1 MADGRTGGVTVC
13 RCEPMRV
20 AFLPGL
26 LMRVLG
32 CMSGTSLDGIDI
44 AGADLQV
51 VGEDLHCR
59 YVGLASSPFDGG
71 LRDRVAAAMP
81 PGLPGAGELCE
92 LHAGLGDA
100 YAAAFAAAR
109 DELGGGGA
117 DLAVLHGQTFY
128 HWVDR
133 SGRARGTLQFGN
145 SGAVAERLGVPVVS
159 DLRSRDIAAGGQGAP
174 LVPVFDALLLA
185 HRAGR
190 CAAVNL
196 GGIANLTVVD
206 GGQVVVAY
214 DVGPAGALMDPAAGW
229 ASAGALRYDAEG
241 AIAGR
246 GRVREGLLDRLK
258 GDPYY
263 RLRGP
268 RSTGREHFNAD
279 YLRAMLDNA
288 TDAVAPD
295 GQPVSA
301 ADVAATVT
309 RLLVDLLA
317 DAARE
322 HHVTEVVLS
331 GGGSKNSTVLRW
343 LRAELPGVRVCT
355 TGEFGIPV
363 QAKEALAFAV
373 LGFLSWH
380 GLPGSVTAATGARH
394 PSILGSI
401 TPGARPLVLPAP
413 LNSAPSRMHLCHTAP
428 RDDQSSG
435 SLCPFAIT

>member
-1 MADGRTGGVTVC
+1 
-13 RCEPMRV
+13 
-20 AFLPGL
+20 
-26 LMRVLG
+26 MRVLG

-44 AGADLQV
+44 ACADLEV
-51 VGEDLHCR
+51 VGDDLHCR
-59 YVGLASSPFDGG
+59 YLGLASSPFDGG
-71 LRDRVAAAMP
+71 LRDRAVAAMP

-92 LHAGLGDA
+92 LHADLGDA
-100 YAAAFAAAR
+100 YAAAFAGAR

-128 HWVDR
+128 HWVDQ
-133 SGRARGTLQFGN
+133 SGRARGTLQLG
-145 SGAVAERLGVPVVS
+145 SSSAVAERLGVPVVS

-174 LVPVFDALLLA
+174 LVPLFDALLLGD
-185 HRAGR
+185 RAGR

-214 DVGPAGALMDPAAGW
+214 DVGPAGALMDPAAER
-229 ASAGALRYDAEG
+229 ASAGASRYDADG
-241 AIAGR
+241 AIAAR
-246 GRVREGLLDRLK
+246 GRVREWLLDRLK

-279 YLRAMLDNA
+279 YLRAMLDM
-288 TDAVAPD
+288 TTGDAGAPG
-295 GQPVSA
+295 GQVISD
-301 ADVAATVT
+301 ADVVATVT

-317 DAARE
+317 DAALD
-322 HHVTEVVLS
+322 HQLAEVVVS
-331 GGGSKNSTVLRW
+331 GGGSRNSTVLRW
-343 LRAELPGVRVCT
+343 LRADLPGVRVST

-401 TPGARPLVLPAP
+401 TPGARPLVLPPP
-413 LNSAPSRMHLCHTAP
+413 LNSAPSRMHLCHTTS
-428 RDDQSSG
+428 RDDRPSG
-435 SLCPFAIT
+435 SPCPFAIT